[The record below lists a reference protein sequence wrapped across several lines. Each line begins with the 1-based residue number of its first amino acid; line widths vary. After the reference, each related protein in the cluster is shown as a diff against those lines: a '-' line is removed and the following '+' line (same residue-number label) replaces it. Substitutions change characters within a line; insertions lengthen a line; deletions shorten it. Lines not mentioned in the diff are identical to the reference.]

1 MSTKPGKWA
10 ESLGQD
16 AELGEVS
23 SQDPGAAPAPTCMS
37 QLTISRAHALR
48 GKQTWIDTGLRYCL
62 TAVCAGSAG
71 VHAALI
77 QPRFLESVLLG
88 SAFTAAAIALALAAL
103 VVRQPRHDSWAILAA
118 TATLCVIAVS
128 YMLSRSTGIPLLIVQ
143 PEHVD
148 PLGTVTT
155 VAELAG
161 AMCGAVLMSRS
172 ALMSRKDET

>member
-1 MSTKPGKWA
+1 
-10 ESLGQD
+10 
-16 AELGEVS
+16 
-23 SQDPGAAPAPTCMS
+23 MS

-48 GKQTWIDTGLRYCL
+48 GKQAWIDTGLRYCL

-77 QPRFLESVLLG
+77 QPHFLESGLLG

-103 VVRQPRHDSWAILAA
+103 AVRQPRYDSWAIVAA

-143 PEHVD
+143 PEHAD

-155 VAELAG
+155 AAELAG
-161 AMCGAVLMSRS
+161 AMCGAVLMARS
-172 ALMSRKDET
+172 VLMSRKDET